1 MVGLFNEDKQEICKK
16 LYELLK
22 LTRGG
27 NGLASIEYMKDGS
40 EEFAKVY
47 WQHGEPGGMEMFV
60 QKICITGDSGLA
72 IIQDVLMK
80 I

>member
-1 MVGLFNEDKQEICKK
+1 MENKQEICKK
-16 LYELLK
+16 LYELLN
-22 LTRGG
+22 LTRSG
-27 NGLASIEYMKDGS
+27 NGLVSIEYVKEGQ

-60 QKICITGDSGLA
+60 QKICITGDSGIA
-72 IIQDVLMK
+72 IIRDVLNK

>member
-1 MVGLFNEDKQEICKK
+1 MEDKREICKK

-22 LTRGG
+22 TTRAGE
-27 NGLASIEYMKDGS
+27 GLVSIEYVKDGP

-47 WQHGEPGGMEMFV
+47 WQRGEPGGMEMFV

-72 IIQDVLMK
+72 IIQDVLRK